1 MKRIIVYRY
10 YHKFTQNRDLLKFIK
25 YLNPSVQIFGLYG
38 GPVENYKE
46 ASENLKEYFV
56 HNYFIREADH
66 LWKWK
71 NGDMTYQMWYN
82 DYGYKVDFDMMH
94 AIEWDLL
101 YFEPLDVL
109 FAHVPPDALA
119 LTGLIRLWKIK
130 RSWYWTNDEKKKKE
144 WAQLMS
150 FFREK
155 YHYRSH
161 PYAMIGPG
169 TSLPR
174 IFLEKIKNIQI
185 PELELDELRI
195 PLFAQEFGLKMIN
208 THFYKKWFSRNE
220 YKTFN
225 CDNLLITMD
234 TVRSEL
240 SKRNGRR
247 VFHPFREDISFEQLV
262 ELHQGIPSRNPQS
275 PGERVSDVLH
285 DLKDKLRPR
294 VQYVDFFY
302 RKQKKTQ

>member
-10 YHKFTQNRDLLKFIK
+10 YHKFNQNRELLRFIK
-25 YLNPSVQIFGLYG
+25 FLNPSVQIYGLYG
-38 GPVENYKE
+38 GSVEGYEE
-46 ASENLKEYFV
+46 ASESLKEFLV
-56 HNYFIREADH
+56 HNYLIRGKDH

-71 NGDMTYQMWYN
+71 NGDMTYQMWFN
-82 DYGYKVDFDMMH
+82 DVGHQIEFDIMH

-109 FAHVPPDALA
+109 FSKVPEDALA

-130 RSWYWTNDEKKKKE
+130 RSWYWTNDEKKKIE
-144 WAQLMS
+144 WVQLMN

-155 YHYRSH
+155 FDYRSH

-174 IFLEKIKNIQI
+174 VFLEKIRNVQI
-185 PELELDELRI
+185 PDLALDELRI
-195 PLFAQEFGLKMIN
+195 PLFAQKFGLKMVN
-208 THFYKKWFSRNE
+208 TNFYKKWFSRIE
-220 YKTFN
+220 YQTFN
-225 CDNLLITMD
+225 CENLRVSLD

-240 SKRNGRR
+240 SQRNGRR
-247 VFHPFREDISFEQLV
+247 VFHPFREDISFQELV
-262 ELHQGIPSRNPQS
+262 ELHAGIPSRFPHSIRDQL
-275 PGERVSDVLH
+275 SDKVH
-285 DLKDKLRPR
+285 GLKEKLGPR

-302 RKQKKTQ
+302 RKQKKIQ